1 MSTFD
6 HLRARA
12 RHTAIEIGERVEEL
26 SDCTAIS
33 IKMKNLELRI
43 EEQYERLGRVVY
55 RDLHTDKNLEEKKLE
70 IIATIDALFDE
81 YQLLKEKKKQWE
93 HSHTHE

>member
-6 HLRARA
+6 QLRAKA

-26 SDCTAIS
+26 SDCTTIS
-33 IKMKNLELRI
+33 IKMKNLEMRI

-55 RDLHTDKNLEEKKLE
+55 HELHTDKDLSQKKME
-70 IIATIDALFDE
+70 IIAVIDALFDE
-81 YQLLKEKKKQWE
+81 HEVLKERKKHWE
-93 HSHTHE
+93 HHDNK

>member
-6 HLRARA
+6 QLRAKA

-26 SDCTAIS
+26 SDCTTIS
-33 IKMKNLELRI
+33 IKMKNLELRM

-55 RDLHTDKNLEEKKLE
+55 HELHTGKDHSQKKME

-81 YQLLKEKKKQWE
+81 HEVLAERKKHWE
-93 HSHTHE
+93 HHNSK

>member
-6 HLRARA
+6 HLRAKA

-33 IKMKNLELRI
+33 IKMRNLELRI

-55 RDLHTDKNLEEKKLE
+55 HDLHTDKNLEEKKLQ

-81 YQLLKEKKKQWE
+81 HEVLKERKRQWE
-93 HSHTHE
+93 HHHTNH